1 MSWWKEAVIYQVYPR
16 SFQDTNG
23 DGIGDL
29 EGVRRRLPYLKSLG
43 VDAIWLSPFYKS
55 PMKDFGYDVAD
66 YCDVD
71 PIFGSLEDFDRLMAE
86 AHALG
91 IRVLI
96 DLVPNHTSSEH
107 PWFQESR
114 ASRNSPKR
122 DWYVWADPAPG
133 GGPPNNWQSF
143 FGGPAWTL
151 DEGTGQYYLHQFL
164 PEQPDLNWRNPEV
177 REAIYEVMRFWL
189 RRGVD
194 GFRVDTLWLLA
205 EDLLLRDEPGS
216 PYWRSGL
223 PDRARHEHLFTEDQP
238 ETYAYVREMRFV
250 LDEFSSPGRERVMV
264 GEIYLPLNRLVR
276 YYQAGC
282 HLPFNFNL
290 ITEGLPDWR
299 PENIAR
305 IVEEYERLLRPSD
318 WPNWVLGNHDQPR
331 LASRLGEAQARVAA
345 MLLFTLRG
353 TPTWYYGDELA
364 LPNGEIPPDRV
375 RDPAALRQKDR
386 RPTAYHSLGRDPE
399 RTPMPWD
406 DSPYA
411 GFSTTEPWLP
421 LNPDWRTRNVAA
433 QEQDPRSMLH
443 LVRRLIALRKDPE
456 LLYGAYRTYWA
467 QEGVYA
473 YLRGEG
479 WLVAL
484 NFTDREK
491 ALSLPRKGREVLST
505 HLDREEGVGESLRLR
520 PEEGVVLRLD

>member
-1 MSWWKEAVIYQVYPR
+1 MSWWREAVIYQVYPR

-43 VDAIWLSPFYKS
+43 VDALWLSPFYKS

-71 PIFGSLEDFDRLMAE
+71 PIFGSLEDFDRLLQE

-91 IRVLI
+91 LRVLI

-107 PWFQESR
+107 PWFLESR
-114 ASRNSPKR
+114 ASRESPKR
-122 DWYVWADPAPG
+122 DWYIWADPAPD

-151 DEGTGQYYLHQFL
+151 DEGTGQYYLHLFL

-177 REAIYEVMRFWL
+177 REAMHEVMRFWL

-194 GFRVDTLWLLA
+194 GFRVDTLWLLGK
-205 EDLLLRDEPGS
+205 DPLLRDEPGS
-216 PYWRSGL
+216 SFWHLGL
-223 PDRARHEHLFTEDQP
+223 PDRARHEHLYTEDQP

-250 LDEFSSPGRERVMV
+250 LDEFSQDGRARVMV
-264 GEIYLPLNRLVR
+264 GEIYLPLHRLVR
-276 YYQAGC
+276 YYAAGC
-282 HLPFNFNL
+282 HLPFNFSL
-290 ITEGLPDWR
+290 ITQGLPDWR

-305 IVEEYERLLRPSD
+305 IVEEYERLLTRFD

-345 MLLFTLRG
+345 TLLFTLRG

-364 LPNGEIPPDRV
+364 LPNGEIPPEKV
-375 RDPAALRQKDR
+375 QDPAALRQRDR
-386 RPTAYHSLGRDPE
+386 QGEHGLPPGRDPE

-406 DSPYA
+406 DSPNA
-411 GFSTTEPWLP
+411 GFSTAEPWLP
-421 LNPDWRTRNVAA
+421 LNPDWQRRNVAA
-433 QEQDPRSMLH
+433 MEKDPRSMLH
-443 LVRRLIALRKDPE
+443 LVRRLIALRKDPG

-467 QEGVYA
+467 REGVYA

-484 NFTDREK
+484 NFTDKEK
-491 ALSLPRKGREVLST
+491 ALPLPRGGRVVLST
-505 HLDREEGVGESLRLR
+505 HLDREERVGDLLRLR
-520 PEEGVVLRLD
+520 PDEGVVVRLD